1 MAVYTSVDSQTIKAI
16 SGCFYGIFRNYCEPY
31 MTLALNVPVQVFP
44 GLVVPA
50 YLAGVGISITRIG
63 KRINIY
69 FNFK

>member
-1 MAVYTSVDSQTIKAI
+1 
-16 SGCFYGIFRNYCEPY
+16 